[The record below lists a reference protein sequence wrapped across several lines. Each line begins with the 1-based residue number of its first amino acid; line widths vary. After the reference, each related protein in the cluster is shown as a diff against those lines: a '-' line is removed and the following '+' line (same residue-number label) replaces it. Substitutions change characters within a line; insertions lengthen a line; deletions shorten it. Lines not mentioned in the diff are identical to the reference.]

1 MSTHQLHFDALPSL
15 GTFYRQ
21 ALFSRKPGLK
31 PGESIPEIHASVS
44 PLIPDP
50 EHVVLYREVCGLLDD
65 GKLPLCYPHVLAA
78 PLHFAILM
86 AKPFPFKALGLVHVS
101 NQVVAYRPI
110 NAGERLEVRTW
121 VAGQREAPRGLLF
134 DLKTRIRVEDE
145 VVWESI
151 STIIRIQKSK
161 GGVPRKNR
169 VISPGGIAADPSR
182 TAVWRIKEDT
192 GRRYAR
198 PSGDFNPIHL
208 TPWSAKLFGFKRAIA
223 HGMWSLA
230 RCLGECEKELPST
243 PLHLDVAFKRPIFL
257 PSRVL
262 FSSYQE
268 ESGVRFGLHSVD
280 GVKPHLQGAIRNFDN
295 AAPFL
300 DDC

>member
-169 VISPGGIAADPSR
+169 GISPGGIAADPSR